1 MFRFVGLMNGLY
13 TNIMKHYDIQG
24 HEVEINE
31 QTIVVE
37 SDGIVAHPD
46 RMTIDANINYVRAD
60 GNSDTDTIFDIPV
73 DNLNYDKDSLFEK
86 TMLRLNDFEI

>member
-1 MFRFVGLMNGLY
+1 MTYKFKTF
-13 TNIMKHYDIQG
+13 NIEG
-24 HEVEINE
+24 HIVEIDE
-31 QTIVVE
+31 ASIVVE
-37 SDGIVAHPD
+37 IDGIVAHPD